1 MARILMIFMTAI
13 LLATSYG
20 CGYKERQAAQQAQVE
35 AQQAELEKQRREI
48 QKLKQAPQY

>member
-1 MARILMIFMTAI
+1 MQRILMVLMTAT
-13 LLATSYG
+13 LLATAFS

-48 QKLKQAPQY
+48 EKLKQAPQF